1 MSTHS
6 IDRHLA
12 RCPRC
17 ATFIYGA
24 AVFAMLL
31 TSAFALVEIV
41 RQYQALGAAAE
52 TLATFE
58 RRKENVASDS
68 VPIAQPAGSP
78 FLEGPTVTVASASLL
93 QQLTTAL
100 TRAGA
105 GGSVISSEV
114 DNQFTQ
120 SKDGFVR
127 IRATG
132 NIEQNGLQ
140 QLLYDLE
147 SGMPFVFVDQLS
159 ARIEMEGKKD
169 GLMRVSI
176 GVTGLWSAGK

>member
-1 MSTHS
+1 MSPQS
-6 IDRHLA
+6 IDRYLA
-12 RCPRC
+12 RYPTCS
-17 ATFIYGA
+17 TFIYGA
-24 AVFAMLL
+24 TVFAMLL

-41 RQYQALGAAAE
+41 RQYQALSAAAE

-58 RRKENVASDS
+58 RRKENIASDS
-68 VPIAQPAGSP
+68 TPISQPAGSP

-100 TRAGA
+100 TRAG
-105 GGSVISSEV
+105 GSVTSSEV

-132 NIEQNGLQ
+132 TIEQNGLQ

>member
-1 MSTHS
+1 M
-6 IDRHLA
+6 
-12 RCPRC
+12 
-17 ATFIYGA
+17 
-24 AVFAMLL
+24 
-31 TSAFALVEIV
+31 
-41 RQYQALGAAAE
+41 
-52 TLATFE
+52 
-58 RRKENVASDS
+58 
-68 VPIAQPAGSP
+68 
-78 FLEGPTVTVASASLL
+78 
-93 QQLTTAL
+93 
-100 TRAGA
+100 
-105 GGSVISSEV
+105 

>member
-1 MSTHS
+1 MSTHP
-6 IDRHLA
+6 IDRYLT
-12 RCPRC
+12 RYPRG
-17 ATFIYGA
+17 ATLIYGA
-24 AVFAMLL
+24 AVVAMLL
-31 TSAFALVEIV
+31 TSAFALVAIV

-58 RRKENVASDS
+58 RRKENGASDPA
-68 VPIAQPAGSP
+68 PINQPPGSP
-78 FLEGPTVTVASASLL
+78 FLEGPTVTVASAALL
-93 QQLTTAL
+93 QQLTNAL
-100 TRAGA
+100 TRA

-114 DNQFTQ
+114 DNQFAQ

-132 NIEQNGLQ
+132 NIEQTGLQ
-140 QLLYDLE
+140 QLLFDLE

-159 ARIEMEGKKD
+159 ARMEAEGKKD
-169 GLMRVSI
+169 GLMRVSL

>member
-6 IDRHLA
+6 IDRYLA
-12 RCPRC
+12 RYPRG

-24 AVFAMLL
+24 AVLAMLL

-41 RQYQALGAAAE
+41 QQYQALNAAAE

-58 RRKENVASDS
+58 RRKENGTSDS
-68 VPIAQPAGSP
+68 APIGQPAGSP
-78 FLEGPTVTVASASLL
+78 FLEGPTVTVASAALL
-93 QQLTTAL
+93 QQLTAAL
-100 TRAGA
+100 TRA

-114 DNQFTQ
+114 DNQFAQ

-132 NIEQNGLQ
+132 NIEQTGLQ

-147 SGMPFVFVDQLS
+147 SGMPFVFVDQFS
-159 ARIEMEGKKD
+159 ARMEVEGKKD
-169 GLMRVSI
+169 GLMRVSL

>member
-24 AVFAMLL
+24 TVFAMLL
-31 TSAFALVEIV
+31 TSVFALVEIV
-41 RQYQALGAAAE
+41 RQYQALSAAAE

-58 RRKENVASDS
+58 RRKENTASDS
-68 VPIAQPAGSP
+68 APIAQPAGSP
-78 FLEGPTVTVASASLL
+78 FLEGPTVTVASAALL
-93 QQLTTAL
+93 QQLTNAL
-100 TRAGA
+100 ARA

-114 DNQFTQ
+114 DNQFAQ

-132 NIEQNGLQ
+132 NIEQTGLQ

-159 ARIEMEGKKD
+159 ARMEVEGKKD
-169 GLMRVSI
+169 GLMRVSL
-176 GVTGLWSAGK
+176 GVTALWSAGK

>member
-12 RCPRC
+12 RYPRC

-24 AVFAMLL
+24 VVFAMLL

-41 RQYQALGAAAE
+41 RQYQALSAAAE

-68 VPIAQPAGSP
+68 APIAQPAGSP
-78 FLEGPTVTVASASLL
+78 FLEGPTVTVASAALL
-93 QQLTTAL
+93 QQLTNAL
-100 TRAGA
+100 ARA

-114 DNQFTQ
+114 DNQFAQ

-132 NIEQNGLQ
+132 NIEQTGLQ

-159 ARIEMEGKKD
+159 ARVEVDGKKD
-169 GLMRVSI
+169 GLMRVSL
-176 GVTGLWSAGK
+176 GVTALWSAGK

>member
-1 MSTHS
+1 MSTHP

-24 AVFAMLL
+24 AVFAMLV

-78 FLEGPTVTVASASLL
+78 FLKGPTVTVASAALL
-93 QQLTTAL
+93 QQLTNAL
-100 TRAGA
+100 ARA

-114 DNQFTQ
+114 DNQFAQ

-159 ARIEMEGKKD
+159 ARMEVEGKRD
-169 GLMRVSI
+169 GLMRVSL
-176 GVTGLWSAGK
+176 GVTALWSAGK

>member
-1 MSTHS
+1 MSIHS
-6 IDRHLA
+6 VDRYLA
-12 RCPRC
+12 RYPKGS
-17 ATFIYGA
+17 TLIYGA
-24 AVFAMLL
+24 TVFAMLL

-41 RQYQALGAAAE
+41 RQYQALNAAAE

-58 RRKENVASDS
+58 QRKVNIASDLT
-68 VPIAQPAGSP
+68 PNAQPAGSP

-100 TRAGA
+100 TRA

-169 GLMRVSI
+169 GLMRVSL
-176 GVTGLWSAGK
+176 GVTALWSAGK